1 MRARCRSTGSQKSVL
16 LGAKWLIAARHLI
29 AYTTLSVF
37 QVAAMQKA
45 MWDPQVRQ
53 ALIFP
58 EPAEPGDAF
67 EMILNEL
74 EAKVDRVRHK
84 RAEYLRKH
92 GQ

>member
-1 MRARCRSTGSQKSVL
+1 M
-16 LGAKWLIAARHLI
+16 
-29 AYTTLSVF
+29 
-37 QVAAMQKA
+37 QVADMQKA
-45 MWDPQVRQ
+45 MWDPKVRQ

-74 EAKVDRVRHK
+74 ESKVDRIRK
-84 RAEYLRKH
+84 KQAEYARKH